1 MNNLQIYIFIVL
13 ISYTSELAYNDC
25 KQKTVVTYT
34 ISLLH
39 NFGSIYLYYGSL
51 LFGFYKLHLL
61 ILLGTLIGWYLNQN
75 RCILTDYYNK
85 LCKIK
90 SKSPFKDINYRIN
103 SSILKVNNF
112 HLWLAGFALLYDI
125 YHIL

>member
-13 ISYTSELAYNDC
+13 ISYISELAYNDC
-25 KQKTVVTYT
+25 KKKTVVTYI
-34 ISLLH
+34 ISFLH
-39 NFGSIYLYYGSL
+39 HFGSIYLYYGAL
-51 LFGFYKLHLL
+51 LFGHYKLHLL
-61 ILLGTLIGWYLNQN
+61 IMVGITIGWALNNN
-75 RCILTDYYNK
+75 RCVLTQYYNR
-85 LCKIK
+85 LCKIEEN
-90 SKSPFKDINYRIN
+90 SFFKDINYRIN